1 MFLWNSQN
9 ANSVDFRDFSN
20 TVKDGEG
27 SIGVE
32 FIVKKLPIYGFS
44 GRTSTVVDQV
54 KVSLVISKLDQ
65 YFDYLEQLVIEFADQ
80 KIECSYDTKRNSVV
94 IVNETI
100 MAFKKERRLMCHTN
114 SLLPTFRFV
123 STENV
128 DDDSSYAAKDKM
140 RSLLPENEM
149 KYRNFF
155 RLVRKNSCQKRNFV
169 RDSLQNSRRMI
180 IGKN

>member
-32 FIVKKLPIYGFS
+32 FIVKELPIYGFS
-44 GRTSTVVDQV
+44 GGTSTVVDQV

-65 YFDYLEQLVIEFADQ
+65 YFDYLERLVIEFADQ
-80 KIECSYDTKRNSVV
+80 KIECSYDTKRNSDV
-94 IVNETI
+94 IINGTAI
-100 MAFKKERRLMCHTN
+100 GFKSERRLMCHTN
-114 SLLPTFRFV
+114 SLLPTFRFL
-123 STENV
+123 STEN
-128 DDDSSYAAKDKM
+128 DDDDCSHAAKENM
-140 RSLLPENEM
+140 RSLLSENEM
-149 KYRNFF
+149 KYRPFF
-155 RLVRKNSCQKRNFV
+155 RLVRKNSCQRMNFV
-169 RDSLQNSRRMI
+169 RDSFQNSRRLI